1 VLKSGRLIHWIDC
14 NDKSNSNWLRYVNFA
29 VTPDK
34 QNLIAYQCED
44 NIYYKTCCDI
54 RPKTELLVWYGV
66 SYAQELGLIPNA
78 VNASTLDLI
87 GLGMY
92 RLYQLLD

>member
-1 VLKSGRLIHWIDC
+1 LKSGCTSHWIDGQ
-14 NDKSNSNWLRYVNFA
+14 DKTKSNWLRYVNCA
-29 VTPDK
+29 VTWDK
-34 QNLIAYQCED
+34 QNLIAYQADD

-54 RPKTELLVWYGV
+54 APKTELLVWYGV
-66 SYAQELGLIPNA
+66 SYARELGLITN
-78 VNASTLDLI
+78 VELASTLDLI